1 MAPNTIPEFDAG
13 VFLVDKPVGITSF
26 GVVSRLRR
34 ILQMKKVGHAGTL
47 DPFATG
53 LLIVCAGR
61 SATKLISQFMEGK
74 KEYLATLRLGVETE
88 TQDTEGAVTGRRPVG
103 EISSLEVEE
112 CLQSFRGRQMQV
124 PPAYSALKHKGKPL
138 YYYARKGI
146 LITKDAREV
155 DITTLERT
163 DGCQTLSGDEADL
176 GIRVVCSKGT
186 YIRTLAADIGRSLG
200 CGGHLVQLRRTKSG
214 SFTVDESL
222 TWDDLSGDDALN
234 QCLHKMITVEQVC
247 KLLQKSHELASV

>member
-1 MAPNTIPEFDAG
+1 MAPENNFEFDAG
-13 VFLVDKPVGITSF
+13 VFLVDKPVDITSF

-34 ILQMKKVGHAGTL
+34 ILQIKKVGHAGTL

-61 SATKLISQFMEGK
+61 PATKLISQFMDGK
-74 KEYLATLRLGVETE
+74 KEYWATLRLGVETE

-112 CLQSFRGRQMQV
+112 CLQKFRGRQMQV

-146 LITKDAREV
+146 EIVKDPREV
-155 DITTLERT
+155 HITTLERT
-163 DGCQTLSGDEADL
+163 DGCQTLFGDEADL
-176 GIRVVCSKGT
+176 CIKVVCSKGT

-200 CGGHLVQLRRTKSG
+200 CGAHLVQLRRTRSG
-214 SFTVDESL
+214 CFTVAESL
-222 TWDDLSGDDALN
+222 TWDDLSGDDALKR
-234 QCLHKMITVEQVC
+234 CIHKMITVEQVC
-247 KLLQKSHELASV
+247 KLLQ